1 VLIDREIPQVQ
12 AKLDEL
18 KKTVGDGGEMT
29 AGQKQQFI
37 ELNKELK
44 LLMDR
49 RSQILARTGDEYLT
63 DPPKLTARP

>member
-1 VLIDREIPQVQ
+1 MQ
-12 AKLDEL
+12 AKLEEL
-18 KKTVGDGGEMT
+18 KKAVGDGAEMT
-29 AGQKQQFI
+29 AEQKQQFI

-63 DPPKLTARP
+63 DPPKLAAKP